1 MNNLKQRAAAVC
13 LAIGLIPLLLT
24 VFLSGKGAVKLKK
37 QEDMEAYIPILMCRE
52 TPWDYEKEMLK
63 AQAVLIRSSLYLYL
77 GNGQAAETGIQ
88 EAVNLHRQQWSSEAY
103 QQAYSRMKQAAAST
117 QGQIIFYKGQTCQGV
132 FHRVSAGTTRSGEE
146 VLPGMSAEFLQSVE
160 SSQDMGAEEYLHGH
174 YFTEEELRER
184 LKKYYPSS
192 GLSEESLEFQLEPE
206 QRDTQGYILTVR
218 VGNQEVSGEEFR
230 VNLGLSSSNF
240 VIQHMDGEIRFL
252 CKGLGHGLG
261 LSQYGANEMA
271 KKGKNYQQILLT
283 YFPDV
288 TLRSIDFSN
297 LAIL

>member
-1 MNNLKQRAAAVC
+1 MKNLKQRAAEVC

-24 VFLSGKGAVKLKK
+24 VFLSGKDAVKLEK
-37 QEDMEAYIPILMCRE
+37 QVDIEAFIPILMCRE

-77 GNGQAAETGIQ
+77 GKGQAAATGIQ
-88 EAVNLHRQQWSSEAY
+88 EAVKLHRQQWSSEDYQKAY
-103 QQAYSRMKQAAAST
+103 VRMKQAAETT
-117 QGQIIFYKGQTCQGV
+117 QGQIISYRGQICPGI
-132 FHRVSAGTTRSGEE
+132 FHRVSAGTTRSGKE
-146 VLPGMSAEFLQSVE
+146 VLPDGSVEFLESVE
-160 SSQDMGAEEYLHGH
+160 SSQDTGAEEYLNGY
-174 YFTEEELRER
+174 YFTEEILRER
-184 LKKYYPSS
+184 LKNDYPSS
-192 GLSEESLEFQLEPE
+192 ELSEESLESRLEPK
-206 QRDTQGYILTVR
+206 QRDTQGYVLTIR
-218 VGNQEVSGEEFR
+218 IGNQEVSGEEFR

-240 VIQHMDGEIRFL
+240 VIQYMDGEIRFL
-252 CKGLGHGLG
+252 CKGMGHGLG
-261 LSQYGANEMA
+261 LSQYGANQLA